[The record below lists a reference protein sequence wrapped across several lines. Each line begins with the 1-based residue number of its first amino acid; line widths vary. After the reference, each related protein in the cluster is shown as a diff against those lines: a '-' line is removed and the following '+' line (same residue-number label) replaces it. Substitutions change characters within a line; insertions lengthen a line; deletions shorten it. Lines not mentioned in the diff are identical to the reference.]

1 MKNQYFG
8 DIGDY
13 GKYGLLRR
21 LAKYGIKIAIN
32 WYLTESDG
40 TNDCKSTKYLQKEEE
55 SSKYDSELFCIL
67 KGMLRLGSEISNVE
81 KLN

>member
-1 MKNQYFG
+1 MKNQYIG

-40 TNDCKSTKYLQKEEE
+40 TNDCKSTKYLIRK
-55 SSKYDSELFCIL
+55 KNPPNMIRNYFVYL
-67 KGMLRLGSEISNVE
+67 KVCYGLVMKSGM
-81 KLN
+81 